1 MRDSDVESDQ
11 ETEVDGEGF
20 TYVPV
25 ATLERDNKCYWNNNF
40 WPAKIKNCLPQAL
53 LSAKIV

>member
-1 MRDSDVESDQ
+1 MESDQ

-20 TYVPV
+20 TCVPV